1 MKAAPGN
8 GARTSPSLSRRTLL
22 AAGCTAALA
31 GCSATRSA
39 TQHEAA
45 KDTGDPR
52 SQAVHLVA
60 RGWHTD
66 VDLPA
71 ARLPAP
77 LHPLASD
84 FPGATHFLFGFGE
97 RAYWTHPDPT
107 STDALAALLPGPGVI
122 LATALR
128 VPPEAAFASGDVV
141 TLPVT
146 EAGLDRLAAHL
157 ASELREN
164 GEFRRLA
171 DGPYPGSRF
180 YATSRRY
187 SAVYTCNTWTADAAQ
202 VAGTG
207 VSASGILFAGQL
219 MERARAVAARRRS
232 AAAERLAPPERGG
245 YTRSASTRP
254 ALGSPNLS
262 REPDTARDATA
273 RPPDGLSIVPPARA
287 TGRQ

>member
-1 MKAAPGN
+1 MKAPPGN
-8 GARTSPSLSRRTLL
+8 GAARTSPSLSRRTLL
-22 AAGCTAALA
+22 AAGGATGLAA
-31 GCSATRSA
+31 CSGTRRA

-45 KDTGDPR
+45 TDTGAR
-52 SQAVHLVA
+52 TRAVHLVA

-71 ARLPAP
+71 ARLPPP
-77 LHPLASD
+77 LLPLAHD

-97 RAYWTHPDPT
+97 RAYWTRPDP
-107 STDALAALLPGPGVI
+107 SGMDALAALLPGPGVI

-128 VPPEAAFASGDVV
+128 VPPEAAFASEDVV

-157 ASELREN
+157 AAELRED

-207 VSASGILFAGQL
+207 VSASGVLFAGQL
-219 MERARAVAARRRS
+219 MERARAVAAAARRPS
-232 AAAERLAPPERGG
+232 AAAERLAPSEQAG
-245 YTRSASTRP
+245 YTRPVNTRP
-254 ALGSPNLS
+254 APASPNLS
-262 REPDTARDATA
+262 RFVR
-273 RPPDGLSIVPPARA
+273 S
-287 TGRQ
+287 

>member
-1 MKAAPGN
+1 M
-8 GARTSPSLSRRTLL
+8 
-22 AAGCTAALA
+22 
-31 GCSATRSA
+31 
-39 TQHEAA
+39 
-45 KDTGDPR
+45 
-52 SQAVHLVA
+52 
-60 RGWHTD
+60 
-66 VDLPA
+66 
-71 ARLPAP
+71 
-77 LHPLASD
+77 
-84 FPGATHFLFGFGE
+84 
-97 RAYWTHPDPT
+97 
-107 STDALAALLPGPGVI
+107 DALAALLPGPGVI

-128 VPPEAAFASGDVV
+128 VPPEAAFASEDVV

-219 MERARAVAARRRS
+219 MERARAVAARAPPVRGGGTPRPIGTRGLHS
-232 AAAERLAPPERGG
+232 IRQHPSRARLAEPE
-245 YTRSASTRP
+245 
-254 ALGSPNLS
+254 
-262 REPDTARDATA
+262 
-273 RPPDGLSIVPPARA
+273 
-287 TGRQ
+287 